1 MGFDLYG
8 RNPHNPSGHVRPNID
23 WTDSSITEDDKKEY
37 FDAVDK
43 YESRVKGDYFR
54 ANVWWWRP
62 IWNFVTNYCDDIL
75 SDKDIEKGSFN
86 DGHFINKAKS
96 KKIASRIKTLIKDG
110 TAKKIED
117 EYNTLSE
124 KARKHNSKVDAML
137 DDLKEEVIK
146 ETKKDNIVPSDY
158 PKKFKDRW
166 DEIYK
171 MRSWAD
177 SYPFDVEYLE
187 SFADFSEQS
196 GGFEIC

>member
-86 DGHFINKAKS
+86 DGHFINKAKRVHVS
-96 KKIASRIKTLIKDG
+96 
-110 TAKKIED
+110 
-117 EYNTLSE
+117 
-124 KARKHNSKVDAML
+124 V
-137 DDLKEEVIK
+137 V
-146 ETKKDNIVPSDY
+146 
-158 PKKFKDRW
+158 FQ
-166 DEIYK
+166 
-171 MRSWAD
+171 
-177 SYPFDVEYLE
+177 
-187 SFADFSEQS
+187 DFSMHFQNSPAFMLIFLLELS
-196 GGFEIC
+196 LGIFIGWANRHVK